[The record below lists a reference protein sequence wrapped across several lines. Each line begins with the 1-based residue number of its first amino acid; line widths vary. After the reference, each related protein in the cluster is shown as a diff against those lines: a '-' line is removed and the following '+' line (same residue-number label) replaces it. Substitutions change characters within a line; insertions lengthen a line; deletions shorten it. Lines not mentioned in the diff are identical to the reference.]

1 MKETFYE
8 KKPTRMQR
16 MITAQRLTKRQY
28 SPINKKKATVFN
40 CMCDVFR
47 VKTLHSLSALPQ

>member
-16 MITAQRLTKRQY
+16 MITTQRLTKRQY
-28 SPINKKKATVFN
+28 SPINEKKATVF
-40 CMCDVFR
+40 
-47 VKTLHSLSALPQ
+47 KSGGQEKSSKI